1 VKLLLNEKN
10 PLFDSLT
17 GKLMDYPE
25 LTKIIYAILFRGENI
40 GYNPDD
46 RVIYIAL
53 MFGFIKIKNEIVTV
67 ANRIFETVLYNLFL
81 SEEEI
86 QNSEIYNASV
96 RDRNQ
101 FIIGSHLNMRL
112 ILEKFVEHYNEL
124 YADSGEKF
132 IEDEGL
138 RKEFQGLV
146 DDYYAHNMEVL
157 EEYGNPVEKMAWAV
171 KRFYNSSESTLHTKA
186 EEQQYGEDLAEIFEK
201 LRKNPSDKSVI
212 WKQIQDT
219 MLDYAANKED
229 GQEKRDQIL
238 SGAGDSFKRMEE
250 CWSFA
255 G

>member
-1 VKLLLNEKN
+1 MVE
-10 PLFDSLT
+10 
-17 GKLMDYPE
+17 G
-25 LTKIIYAILFRGENI
+25 
-40 GYNPDD
+40 GY
-46 RVIYIAL
+46 
-53 MFGFIKIKNEIVTV
+53 
-67 ANRIFETVLYNLFL
+67 
-81 SEEEI
+81 
-86 QNSEIYNASV
+86 Q
-96 RDRNQ
+96 
-101 FIIGSHLNMRL
+101 
-112 ILEKFVEHYNEL
+112 
-124 YADSGEKF
+124 
-132 IEDEGL
+132 
-138 RKEFQGLV
+138 
-146 DDYYAHNMEVL
+146 
-157 EEYGNPVEKMAWAV
+157 V